1 MKLKCVLRIANMSGG
16 RYRQNRNIK
25 KKKIKGKVEKTKI
38 LNGPHRSTGDFRQL
52 GNTERKT
59 SIIVWI
65 KIKKL

>member
-1 MKLKCVLRIANMSGG
+1 VGG
-16 RYRQNRNIK
+16 IDKIEISK